1 MKFSVG
7 VGDSEP
13 LLTIDFLSAR
23 EALGMV
29 EQAQLANARIIT
41 VVTEK
46 GERFTIGD
54 LRNAAAKEA
63 VASMRE

>member
-13 LLTIDFLSAR
+13 ILTIDFLSAR
-23 EALGMV
+23 EALEMV

-46 GERFTIGD
+46 GDHFTIEK
-54 LRNAAAKEA
+54 LRDVAAKEA
-63 VASMRE
+63 VASMRG